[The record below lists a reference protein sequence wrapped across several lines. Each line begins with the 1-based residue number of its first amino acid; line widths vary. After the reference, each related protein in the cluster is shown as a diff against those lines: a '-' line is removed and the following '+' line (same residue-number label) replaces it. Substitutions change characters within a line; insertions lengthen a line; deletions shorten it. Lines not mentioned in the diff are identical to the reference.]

1 AGMATERAA
10 PTGIEIS
17 VEHGA
22 APSCMGESCSDARR
36 HAAVKRRGQVRLS
49 SVRLHLQGICR
60 LREDGARNRPAAGG
74 ARSFCCLCSVFAAKP
89 SASRIALQRTYV
101 PNLFATMHLTVHR
114 SWPTF
119 CIKEIDHDDAAEEHR
134 APLLSRRRS
143 RADHA

>member
-1 AGMATERAA
+1 
-10 PTGIEIS
+10 
-17 VEHGA
+17 
-22 APSCMGESCSDARR
+22 DARR

-101 PNLFATMHLTVHR
+101 PNLFSSPNSSRGAS
-114 SWPTF
+114 SWCPKNLPLSGTPERPTF
-119 CIKEIDHDDAAEEHR
+119 S
-134 APLLSRRRS
+134 L
-143 RADHA
+143 